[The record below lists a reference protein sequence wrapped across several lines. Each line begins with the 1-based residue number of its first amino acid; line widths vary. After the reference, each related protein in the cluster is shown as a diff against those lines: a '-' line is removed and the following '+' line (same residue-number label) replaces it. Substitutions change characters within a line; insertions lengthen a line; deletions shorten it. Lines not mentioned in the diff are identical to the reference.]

1 MKKILY
7 SMGLML
13 MLGLASCGGSVD
25 SKIDKFGELAKEAKE
40 IQAEMIEGDFS
51 NQERLIKI
59 TEEMGKLS
67 AEIKKANLTSEQ
79 QERLVNASF
88 GM

>member
-1 MKKILY
+1 
-7 SMGLML
+7 MGLML

-59 TEEMGKLS
+59 TEEMGKLG
-67 AEIKKANLTSEQ
+67 AEIKKANLTPEQ